1 MKVYDS
7 TAEVRDELYKIW
19 GPGDDHVCYGTRLFN
34 VTFYAN
40 VREVWRRCIV
50 GPVDGALATE
60 LLCADGHSFAVE
72 EVRRVVVGSTTGVQP
87 LIHPGLQI
95 W

>member
-7 TAEVRDELYKIW
+7 TSEVRDELYKIW
-19 GPGDDHVCYGTRLFN
+19 GADCNHVSYCTRFFN
-34 VTFYAN
+34 VTFYAK

-50 GPVDGALATE
+50 GPVDGALATK
-60 LLCADGHSFAVE
+60 LLCADGNSFAVE
-72 EVRRVVVGSTTGVQP
+72 EVRRVVVGKSANTAS
-87 LIHPGLQI
+87 LRHPELRI

>member
-1 MKVYDS
+1 MKVYGS
-7 TAEVRDELYKIW
+7 TSEIRDELYKIW
-19 GPGDDHVCYGTRLFN
+19 GSGCDPVSYDTRFFN

-40 VREVWRRCIV
+40 VQGVWRRCIV

-72 EVRRVVVGSTTGVQP
+72 EVRRVVIGKSVNAAS
-87 LIHPGLQI
+87 LRHPELRI

>member
-7 TAEVRDELYKIW
+7 TVEVRDEVNNILSDDIW
-19 GPGDDHVCYGTRLFN
+19 AYGERFFN

-40 VREVWRRCIV
+40 VKDVWRRCIV
-50 GPVDGALATE
+50 GPVDSSQATE
-60 LLCADGHSFAVE
+60 LMCSDDHSFAIE
-72 EVRRVVVGSTTGVQP
+72 EVRRVVLGGSALVYP
-87 LIHPGLQI
+87 ELQI